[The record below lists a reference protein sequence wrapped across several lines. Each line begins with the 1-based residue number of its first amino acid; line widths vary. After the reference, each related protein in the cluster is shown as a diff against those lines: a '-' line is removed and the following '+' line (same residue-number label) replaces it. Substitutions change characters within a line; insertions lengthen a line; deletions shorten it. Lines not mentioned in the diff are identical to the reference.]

1 MNKILK
7 HKKEEKRLVKLLY
20 KKGLL
25 KDFKLKDLYWN
36 AYSVLRKK
44 KRKHG
49 RKYRHLIYLPEVHY
63 ATTDYWGEVSEYSIV
78 KHVDEMLYWENADS
92 DKLDINGYPISTW
105 KYMSRIKFIKYL
117 KTLPTV
123 VNNNK
128 IRKVLNCKIDE

>member
-7 HKKEEKRLVKLLY
+7 HKKEEKRLVRLLY

-36 AYSVLRKK
+36 AYSILRTK

-49 RKYRHLIYLPEVHY
+49 RKHKSTVYLPEVHFCK
-63 ATTDYWGEVSEYSIV
+63 TDYWGESDEYSIAS
-78 KHVDEMLYWENADS
+78 HIYHNFEYS
-92 DKLDINGYPISTW
+92 INYGDFESPIIIR
-105 KYMSRIKFIKYL
+105 YSRIQRIKML
-117 KTLPTV
+117 QKLPTV

-128 IRKVLNCKIDE
+128 IRKVLQCKIDE